1 MLEILLAVING
12 QDALTFNAD
21 IVVDVMSSQSPG
33 DVLSVAETQTQVN
46 SNVQINLPHAVQKDR
61 QHETT

>member
-1 MLEILLAVING
+1 MLEILLPVING

-33 DVLSVAETQTQVN
+33 DFSSVAETQTQVN
-46 SNVQINLPHAVQKDR
+46 STQMPKLVINLPHAVQKDR
-61 QHETT
+61 

>member
-1 MLEILLAVING
+1 MLEILLPVING

-33 DVLSVAETQTQVN
+33 DFSSVAETQTQVN
-46 SNVQINLPHAVQKDR
+46 SNVQISN
-61 QHETT
+61 